1 MDVRRKE
8 ASRGAWG
15 RDVEREGGDRRGFGR
30 RECMMGGR
38 EGDGTGGRGEERTQ
52 ADQDVGD
59 NERREYAL
67 LK

>member
-1 MDVRRKE
+1 
-8 ASRGAWG
+8 
-15 RDVEREGGDRRGFGR
+15 
-30 RECMMGGR
+30 MMGGR